1 VQVGAD
7 KYQAKGIGGFTEKFQ
22 KEADELNDKL
32 NPFSE
37 LEKQVGQ
44 IPFYQTGARAFIK
57 VGGKPLAVC
66 QDFRWQVS
74 YQPNPIYTI
83 DTVQPWDID
92 VGPMTV
98 SATLS
103 QIMDPTKGPEVD
115 HLLPIMSSAVHQP
128 LVELQV
134 LDRLG
139 TSLFFAR
146 GMFLSVSGS
155 IARGAVSSF
164 TATFTGTAYQ
174 HYVAQSFKP
183 YNSIAGGRTR
193 LRPDGR
199 PGLTHPGRPGQW
211 RLTTTYPACDSL
223 RPSSLS
229 EQSWRPPGDL
239 VRPTEV
245 LL

>member
-1 VQVGAD
+1 MTIPAKFAPGGINTGLASLKTLEEDAQKLAD
-7 KYQAKGIGGFTEKFQ
+7 
-22 KEADELNDKL
+22 DL

-37 LEKQVGQ
+37 LEKKIGQ

-57 VGGKPLAVC
+57 IGGKPIAIC

-74 YQPNPIYTI
+74 FQPNPIYTI

-92 VGPMTV
+92 VGPLAV

-115 HLLPIMSSAVHQP
+115 HLLPIISSAVHQP

-134 LDRLG
+134 LDKLG

-155 IARGAVSSF
+155 IARGAVSTF
-164 TATFTGTAYQ
+164 TATFTGVAYQ

-183 YNSIAGGRTR
+183 YNSIAGG
-193 LRPDGR
+193 LS
-199 PGLTHPGRPGQW
+199 GLANGLG
-211 RLTTTYPACDSL
+211 
-223 RPSSLS
+223 
-229 EQSWRPPGDL
+229 GL
-239 VRPTEV
+239 VSDFTGGA
-245 LL
+245 